1 MPSHT
6 VGPRIRRLE
15 TRTAPVWRALADPT
29 RRRVLDL
36 LLDGP
41 RITGDISSHFRIS
54 RIAVTRYLEVLSDA
68 VRRFAFHTPAAMPMA
83 GKPPAPEGPGRFPTG
98 YFASRQEALGWLMG
112 DQRGERS

>member
-1 MPSHT
+1 M
-6 VGPRIRRLE
+6 
-15 TRTAPVWRALADPT
+15 WRALADPT

-36 LLDGP
+36 LLAG
-41 RITGDISSHFRIS
+41 RGSRATSSHFRIS